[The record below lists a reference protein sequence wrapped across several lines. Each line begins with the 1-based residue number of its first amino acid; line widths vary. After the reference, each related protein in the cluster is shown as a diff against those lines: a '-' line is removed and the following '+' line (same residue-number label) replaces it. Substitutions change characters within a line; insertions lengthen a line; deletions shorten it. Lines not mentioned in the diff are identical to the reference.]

1 MSKTVM
7 TNRIAWFV
15 LCLVCLGSFSH
26 EAVAQS
32 ARRLVKAAD
41 RAFKQHDYYTAT
53 RYYAAALYDSPLV
66 KKVTD
71 QRAPY
76 QYATGRSGVKAKQ
89 RAAVIY
95 QLAESYRLLGDPGKA
110 RQQYEQLAGMNT
122 QSFPYLGLWYGITQ
136 VQTNEPVKGIA
147 ALQKFLDQHKKEDDT
162 YTAAAK
168 TWLATAAYLM
178 AEAGKRPQAS
188 ISKMNGT
195 GASDGSHFAFE
206 KLPDNQG
213 IFSSSRR
220 EGEGRNLRYPFR
232 LYQIDDADTAR
243 KLNFPGNKN
252 LQTAA
257 SSMSVDGLTMYFTG
271 VDPSKKQS
279 RQQIYYSTRQN
290 RQDNWQEPVLMPA
303 PVNEKE
309 TDSKHPQISSDGK
322 YLFFAT
328 NRSGGQGGF
337 DIWMVAMNG
346 QTPVGNAIPAGPSV
360 NTTADE
366 LSPFFRPADSSL
378 YFSSDGR
385 KGFGGQDI
393 YLVKG
398 DPATMQWDSVLHLGM
413 PYNST
418 GNDLYYRPYQQTDT
432 AYLSSD
438 RNAGCCLE
446 IFQTVRLPYMPPML
460 DTMTNARV
468 QEQPRT
474 QTIEKNIPA
483 ADSATKP
490 VLPKIEQEAWKD
502 SLDAITTGRLFVYY
516 AFASA
521 RIRKA
526 DQAVLDKVVAAL
538 NADDS
543 LNVLVASF
551 TDCIGSRPAN
561 EKLSRKRSAAV
572 RAYLLAKG
580 IAEERINMDFF
591 GKRYF
596 LKACKEDTSY
606 RMAEQMTNRRS
617 ELILTKEQHPKWK
630 PSGKEVDLN
639 NDLPVQSE
647 KAVAGKETTSE
658 ELRSRKTAAA
668 TTESTVDAGRRNRT
682 EPSQEQSTRADK
694 NKQAMVRNAASDR
707 SRTEK
712 EKPVPESVQPR
723 RQQQAATAGKA
734 AGADKLRVN
743 DLLDFIPRLKKPSLV
758 EEMTKRAPRKPLFLY
773 TTSDSVRIDL
783 YDNGSFDYDTISV
796 IFNKEVVIYKELLQ
810 THKPV
815 TFYIKLSSDQ
825 LQNEM
830 IFFAE
835 SLGLTPPNSALM
847 VITDGN
853 KKRTEFN
860 ISSDLNNNT
869 VVYFIKVNQ

>member
-7 TNRIAWFV
+7 PNRIAWFI
-15 LCLVCLGSFSH
+15 LCLVCLGSFTH
-26 EAVAQS
+26 EATAQR

-41 RAFKQHDYYTAT
+41 RAFKQQDYYTAT
-53 RYYAAALYDSPLV
+53 RYYAAALYDSPLI
-66 KKVTD
+66 KKITD
-71 QRAPY
+71 QRTPY
-76 QYATGRSGVKAKQ
+76 QYATSRSSVKAKQ
-89 RAAVIY
+89 RLSVIY

-110 RQQYEQLAGMNT
+110 RQQYEQIAGMDAR
-122 QSFPYLGLWYGITQ
+122 SFPYLGLWYGITQ
-136 VQTNEPVKGIA
+136 VQTNEPAKGMA
-147 ALQKFLDQHKKEDDT
+147 TLQRFLDQHKKEEDT

-168 TWLATAAYLM
+168 TWLATATYLM
-178 AEAGKRPQAS
+178 AESTKKPEAT
-188 ISKMNGT
+188 ISQLNGT
-195 GASDGSHFAFE
+195 TAADGSHFAFE
-206 KLPDNQG
+206 KLTSNLG
-213 IFSSSRR
+213 LFSSSRH
-220 EGEGRNLRYPFR
+220 EGEGRSIAYPFR
-232 LYQIDDADTAR
+232 LYQIDGTDSAR
-243 KLNFPGNKN
+243 KLSFPGNKH

-257 SSMSVDGLTMYFTG
+257 SSISSDGLTLYFTG
-271 VDPSKKQS
+271 IDQSKKQP
-279 RQQIYYSTRQN
+279 RQQLYYATRN
-290 RQDNWQEPVLMPA
+290 SLLDTWQEPVQMPA

-309 TDSKHPQISSDGK
+309 TDSKHPHISNDGR
-322 YLFFAT
+322 YLFFAS
-328 NRSGGQGGF
+328 NRLGGQGGF

-346 QTPVGNAIPAGPSV
+346 TSPVGNAIPAGPSV

-393 YLVKG
+393 YRVKG
-398 DPATMQWDSVLHLGM
+398 NPATMQWDSVQHLGM

-446 IFQTVRLPYMPPML
+446 IFQTVRLPYMPP
-460 DTMTNARV
+460 
-468 QEQPRT
+468 
-474 QTIEKNIPA
+474 A
-483 ADSATKP
+483 ADTVTNTRLQKEPLPVTVSKDKTVTDSSSKP
-490 VLPKIEQEAWKD
+490 VMPKIEQEAWKD
-502 SLDAITTGRLFVYY
+502 SLDAITTDRLFVYY

-526 DQAVLDKVVAAL
+526 DQLVLDKVVAAL
-538 NADDS
+538 NEDDG

-561 EKLSRKRSAAV
+561 ERLSRKRSAAV
-572 RAYLLAKG
+572 RDYLLAKG
-580 IAEERINMDFF
+580 VAPERINMDFF

-606 RMAEQMTNRRS
+606 RMAEQIANRRS

-630 PSGKEVDLN
+630 PSGKEVDLDN
-639 NDLPVQSE
+639 SLQAQQD
-647 KAVAGKETTSE
+647 KAIPGKAASSE
-658 ELRSRKTAAA
+658 ELRTRKTAVS
-668 TTESTVDAGRRNRT
+668 TEGTVDASRGGRT
-682 EPSQEQSTRADK
+682 EPSQEQLTRADK
-694 NKQAMVRNAASDR
+694 NKQSVVRNTATDR

-712 EKPVPESVQPR
+712 EKPVPEPVQPR
-723 RQQQAATAGKA
+723 RQPQTTTAGKA
-734 AGADKLRVN
+734 GVGSEKLRVN

-758 EEMTKRAPRKPLFLY
+758 EEMTKRAPHKPLFLY

-796 IFNKEVVIYKELLQ
+796 IFNKEIVIYKELLQ